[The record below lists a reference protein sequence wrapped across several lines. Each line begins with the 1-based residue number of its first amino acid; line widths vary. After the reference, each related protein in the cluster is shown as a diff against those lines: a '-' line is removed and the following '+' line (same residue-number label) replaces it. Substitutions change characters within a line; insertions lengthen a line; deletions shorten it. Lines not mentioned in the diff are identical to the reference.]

1 MIDNSYFSGD
11 FSDSE
16 ANVCQLSTLS
26 TFAFLTYP

>member
-26 TFAFLTYP
+26 TFRFVAF